1 MPKRIIKLSCGGICF
16 AVHESPCC
24 HWNLEPPFIKCAGDS
39 GEDGAI
45 GMKYFLTT
53 FTALSLGSLS
63 FRVAHLMDW
72 REWPQRVGAWLG
84 ALVLAALVCAPFWG

>member
-1 MPKRIIKLSCGGICF
+1 
-16 AVHESPCC
+16 
-24 HWNLEPPFIKCAGDS
+24 
-39 GEDGAI
+39 
-45 GMKYFLTT
+45 MKYFLTT

-72 REWPQRVGAWLG
+72 REWPQRAAAWLG